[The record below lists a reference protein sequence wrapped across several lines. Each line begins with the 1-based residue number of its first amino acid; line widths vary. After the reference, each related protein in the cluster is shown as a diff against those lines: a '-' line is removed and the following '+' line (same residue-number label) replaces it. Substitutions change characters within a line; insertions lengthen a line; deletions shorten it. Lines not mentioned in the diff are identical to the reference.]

1 VENVT
6 IRPESELDVEA
17 VVDVLET
24 VGREGRWIGAEVP
37 FDRAARA
44 ERMRHD
50 LQNPETTAGFVAD
63 VGGKVVGSIGLHLAP
78 YGVVDI
84 GMALVDGYRG
94 QGIGTRLLE
103 CGIQWAVDAG
113 AHKIALEVWPHNEA
127 AIALY
132 KKMGFTEEGR
142 LRRHYRRRNGE
153 LWDAV
158 VMGLLLNPDP

>member
-1 VENVT
+1 MERVT

-17 VVDVLET
+17 VLDVLET
-24 VGREGRWIGAEVP
+24 VGREGRWIGTEVP

-44 ERMRHD
+44 ERLRHD
-50 LQNPETTAGFVAD
+50 LQNPETSAGFVAA

-103 CGIQWAVDAG
+103 RGI
-113 AHKIALEVWPHNEA
+113 
-127 AIALY
+127 
-132 KKMGFTEEGR
+132 
-142 LRRHYRRRNGE
+142 
-153 LWDAV
+153 
-158 VMGLLLNPDP
+158 

>member
-1 VENVT
+1 VEQVT

-17 VVDVLET
+17 VLDVLEA
-24 VGREGRWIGAEVP
+24 VGREGRWIGTEVP

-50 LQNPETTAGFVAD
+50 LHNPETSAGFVVD

-78 YGVVDI
+78 YGVVDM
-84 GMALVDGYRG
+84 GMALVEGYRG

-103 CGIQWAVDAG
+103 LGIQWAIDAG
-113 AHKIALEVWPHNEA
+113 AHKITLEVWPHNEA

-132 KKMGFTEEGR
+132 EKMGFAEEGR